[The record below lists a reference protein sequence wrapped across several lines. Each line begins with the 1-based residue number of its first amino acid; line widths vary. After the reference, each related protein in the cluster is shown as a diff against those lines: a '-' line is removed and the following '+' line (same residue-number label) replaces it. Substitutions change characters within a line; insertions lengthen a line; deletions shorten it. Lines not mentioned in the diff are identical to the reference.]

1 MTPAAVGVD
10 HDCVVC
16 RLLMWS
22 KRRCEACSKS
32 VGVPRGVLLRDP
44 SSSEEMAG
52 LEAPLN
58 GLPRMTVIV
67 SGDFDE
73 CVTSVEHTLHVNVAV
88 SLDPLD
94 LL

>member
-1 MTPAAVGVD
+1 M
-10 HDCVVC
+10 
-16 RLLMWS
+16 LWS
-22 KRRCEACSKS
+22 KRRCEACSKN

-52 LEAPLN
+52 LEALLN
-58 GLPRMTVIV
+58 GVPRMTVIV

-73 CVTSVEHTLHVNVAV
+73 CVTSVEYTFHVNFAV
-88 SLDPLD
+88 LLDPLG